1 MPAPTPTPSPWYPTQ
16 PAAQPVLLALAL
28 APALTPTPALPPP
41 AVAADA
47 PSAAADPTAGPSP
60 DPLAA
65 ATATLL
71 RAPDP
76 DPRRPNPADAPSH
89 TVGPPAGDPPC
100 PPHPLLVGH
109 AIAPTIPAPPDA
121 RSPAPSPLRLAANG
135 TPTLAETEAT
145 PGPSL
150 DPFPLLHVAPPEEPL
165 GTQSLGR
172 LLLPAG
178 GSKGVSPGLDHVLVL
193 LNVVP
198 RLVVVLP
205 VTLLSRVRALALL
218 PRRAVVAAVAV
229 AMLLLVVGDT
239 LTRCPRQGLRRP
251 DGVGLRLGHLP
262 VGCAIRVGKSCM

>member
-1 MPAPTPTPSPWYPTQ
+1 MPVPTPTPSPWYPTQ
-16 PAAQPVLLALAL
+16 PAAQPVLLALAP
-28 APALTPTPALPPP
+28 APAPTPTLALPPP

-89 TVGPPAGDPPC
+89 TVGPP
-100 PPHPLLVGH
+100 HPLLVGH
-109 AIAPTIPAPPDA
+109 AIAPTIPALPDA
-121 RSPAPSPLRLAANG
+121 RSPGPSPLPLAASE

-145 PGPSL
+145 PDPSL
-150 DPFPLLHVAPPEEPL
+150 DLSPLLHVAPPEEPL

-172 LLLPAG
+172 LLPAG
-178 GSKGVSPGLDHVLVL
+178 GSKGVSPGLDPVLVL

-205 VTLLSRVRALALL
+205 VTLLSRAHAHDLSPL
-218 PRRAVVAAVAV
+218 PRRAVVVLVLV

-262 VGCAIRVGKSCM
+262 VGCVIRVRKSCM